1 MTVLLV
7 TSFEPAEATAWQTAL
22 ATALTGETI
31 VHDPGPDVDVALVAN
46 PPPGRLRGLPN
57 LKLIQSLWAGID
69 GVLADPDL
77 PDAPLCRMV
86 DPAMAETM
94 AEAALA
100 HVLWLHR
107 RHDDFARAQREG
119 VWRQHAY
126 LSPHARRVG
135 VLGLGV
141 MGQTV
146 ARRLEGAGFQVA
158 AWVSRARENAVAGP
172 DALPGFLGGCD
183 IVINLLALT
192 PATIGLL
199 DARAF
204 AAMPAGAAL
213 INLARGRHVVE
224 DDLRA
229 ALDSGHLRHAVLDVM
244 RDEPPPPGHWV
255 WPHPRVTLTPHVAA
269 PSDPASGAAV
279 VADNILRLRQGRPLL
294 HTVERGRG
302 Y

>member
-7 TSFEPAEATAWQTAL
+7 TNFEPAEVTAWQAAL
-22 ATALTGETI
+22 AAALTGETI
-31 VHDPGPDVDVALVAN
+31 VFDPGPDVDVALVAN

-69 GVLADPDL
+69 SVLADPDL

-107 RHDDFARAQREG
+107 HQDDYARAQREG

-126 LSPHARRVG
+126 LSPQARRVG

-158 AWVSRARENAVAGP
+158 AWVSRARENAVAGS

-229 ALDSGHLRHAVLDVM
+229 ALDSGRLRHAVLDVM

>member
-1 MTVLLV
+1 MTVLLAAD
-7 TSFEPAEATAWQTAL
+7 FEPDEAVAWRTAL
-22 ATALTGETI
+22 DAALPAETI
-31 VHDPGPDVDVALVAN
+31 VDRPGPDVDVALVAN

-57 LKLIQSLWAGID
+57 LALIQSLWAGID

-86 DPAMAETM
+86 DPAMAVTM

-107 RHDDFARAQREG
+107 GHDDYARAQRHG
-119 VWRQHAY
+119 IWRQHAY
-126 LSPHARRVG
+126 VPPKSRRVG

-146 ARRLEGAGFQVA
+146 ALRLREAGFHVA
-158 AWVSRARENAVAGP
+158 AWVARPREGAVAGP
-172 DALPGFLGGCD
+172 DALPGFLAGCD

-204 AAMPAGAAL
+204 AALPAGAAL

-229 ALDSGHLRHAVLDVM
+229 ALDGGRLRHAVLDVT
-244 RDEPPPPGHWV
+244 RAEPPPPDHWV
-255 WPHPRVTLTPHVAA
+255 WSHPRVTLTPHVAA
-269 PSDPASGAAV
+269 PSDPASCAAV
-279 VADNILRLRQGRPLL
+279 VADNIMRLRRGLPLL
-294 HTVERGRG
+294 HMVERGRG